1 MFSHDPF
8 ETIIFTIVF
17 VMGTQLIMNMKEMKE
32 KQWFY

>member
-8 ETIIFTIVF
+8 ETIIFTIVL